1 MAIEIEWSNEAEI
14 TFDKNIL
21 HLRSEWTE
29 KEVTKFLDQTK
40 HAIKRIEDH
49 PESYP
54 PGNRSKRY
62 RKARLNK
69 YIVLFYRYYKT
80 KGRVVLLTFWNIKQ
94 DPSKLKY

>member
-1 MAIEIEWSNEAEI
+1 MAIEIDWSDEART
-14 TFDKNIL
+14 TFDHNIYYL
-21 HLRSEWTE
+21 QTQWTE
-29 KEVTKFLDQTK
+29 REVRKFIQQTEQ
-40 HAIKRIEDH
+40 AISRIQQQ

-54 PGNRSKRY
+54 PGNRSKKY

-80 KGRVVLLTFWNIKQ
+80 KDRVSLLTFWNIKQ

>member
-1 MAIEIEWSNEAEI
+1 MAFEVNWSDEARL
-14 TFDKNIL
+14 TFDNNIEY
-21 HLRSEWTE
+21 LRTDWTE
-29 KEVTKFLDQTK
+29 KEVGRFVQQTEQ
-40 HAIKRIEDH
+40 AIKRIEEQ

-80 KGRVVLLTFWNIKQ
+80 KNQITLLTFWNVKQ